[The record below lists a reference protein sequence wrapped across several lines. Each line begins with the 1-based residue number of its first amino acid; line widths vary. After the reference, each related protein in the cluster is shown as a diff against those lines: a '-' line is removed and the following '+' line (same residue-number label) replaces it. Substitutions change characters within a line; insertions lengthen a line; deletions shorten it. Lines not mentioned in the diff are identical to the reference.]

1 MEDCLPHLLR
11 PSRREVIA
19 GAGAS
24 ALALTAGPGFAAR
37 SLVASGTVFEA
48 TSADGQRRQ
57 GDQGLANVL
66 VSNGR
71 DVVKTDADGRWR
83 LPIAHGDSVFVVK
96 PPHWS
101 TPLGPHGLP
110 RFSYLHQP
118 LGSPTSHR
126 YAGVTA
132 TGPLPESIDFALTR
146 QPESGRFQ
154 AVLLSDT
161 QPENA
166 AELAYLRDDIIVGL
180 IGSDVAFGINHGDVV
195 ADDLSLYPRYLD
207 LLRTT
212 GVRWHHCPGNH
223 DLNWDAAGDHHARET
238 WKRFFGPRHYAFQH
252 GQATFILLDNVHYAG
267 RRADGSNGS
276 YSGKFGDTQLQFVSN
291 LLKHVPREH
300 LIVVSMHIPLVSQHG
315 DASPADSTADRRA
328 LLELLSGRP
337 HTLSLSGHMHTTEH
351 HYLGAE
357 AGFSGA
363 APHHHHVLTA
373 ASGSWWCGPR
383 DRRGIPCADSVD
395 GTPNGLHILSV
406 DGHHYTT
413 RFVPAAGK
421 RDDQLRVTVC
431 RPQRA
436 TEASV
441 RRSDTPASSPIP
453 SDQLEACE
461 IVANVFDGGP
471 RTTVTC
477 EIKGT
482 SARLIPMQRVA
493 ARDPF
498 VGELL
503 SRHDAVRKPWVE
515 PVQSTHLWR
524 MPLPG
529 GLSPGAHCLEVQAI
543 DEYGRRHLVHTIIE
557 IGAPQSSSAI

>member
-1 MEDCLPHLLR
+1 MEDCVSHLLK

-37 SLVASGTVFEA
+37 SLMASGTVFEA
-48 TSADGQRRQ
+48 ASADGQRRP
-57 GDQGLANVL
+57 DDRGLADVL

-83 LPIAHGDSVFVVK
+83 LPIAHGESVFVVK
-96 PPHWS
+96 PPNWS

-118 LGSPTSHR
+118 PGSPISHR
-126 YAGVTA
+126 HAGVTP
-132 TGPLPESIDFALTR
+132 TGPLPDSIDFALTR
-146 QPESGRFQ
+146 QPEGVRFE
-154 AVLLSDT
+154 ALLLSDT

-212 GVRWHHCPGNH
+212 GVRWHHSPGNH
-223 DLNWDAAGDHHARET
+223 DLNLDAASDHHARET

-252 GQATFILLDNVHYAG
+252 GQATFILLDNVYYTG
-267 RRADGSNGS
+267 RRPDGGNGS
-276 YSGKFGDTQLQFVSN
+276 YSGLFGDAQLQFVSN
-291 LLKHVPREH
+291 LLRYVPREH
-300 LIVVSMHIPLVSQHG
+300 LIVVSMHIPLVSQQG
-315 DASPADSTADRRA
+315 DANPADSTADRRA

-357 AGFSGA
+357 AGFLGA

-395 GTPNGLHILSV
+395 GTPNGMHILSV
-406 DGHHYTT
+406 DGNHYTT

-421 RDDQLRVTVC
+421 SAGQLRVTVC
-431 RPQRA
+431 RPQHG
-436 TEASV
+436 TEAAAP
-441 RRSDTPASSPIP
+441 RSGTPIATAIP
-453 SDQLEACE
+453 ADQLGACE
-461 IVANVFDGGP
+461 IVVNVFDGGP
-471 RTTVTC
+471 KTTVTC

-482 SARLIPMQRVA
+482 NARLLPMQRVA

-498 VGELL
+498 VDQLL

-524 MPLPG
+524 TPLPG
-529 GLSPGAHCLEVQAI
+529 GLSPGAHGLEVRAI
-543 DEYGRRHLVHTIIE
+543 DEYGRRHLAHIVIE
-557 IGAPQSSSAI
+557 VGARQATSAI

>member
-1 MEDCLPHLLR
+1 MEDCLSHILR
-11 PSRREVIA
+11 PSRREMIA

-24 ALALTAGPGFAAR
+24 ALALTTGPGFAAR
-37 SLVASGTVFEA
+37 SVMASGTVFEA
-48 TSADGQRRQ
+48 TRADGQRRQ
-57 GDQGLANVL
+57 GDRGLAGVL

-71 DVVKTDADGRWR
+71 DVVRTDADGRWR
-83 LPIAHGDSVFVVK
+83 LPITPGDSVFVIK
-96 PPHWS
+96 PSNWS
-101 TPLGPHGLP
+101 TPLNPHGLP
-110 RFSYLHQP
+110 RFSHLHQP
-118 LGSPTSHR
+118 LGSPVSHR
-126 YAGVTA
+126 HPGVA
-132 TGPLPESIDFALTR
+132 STGPLPASIDFALTR
-146 QPESGRFQ
+146 QPENSCFEV
-154 AVLLSDT
+154 ALLSDT
-161 QPENA
+161 QPENE

-267 RRADGSNGS
+267 RRADGSNGR
-276 YSGKFGDTQLQFVSN
+276 YSGLFGDTQLRFVSN

-315 DASPADSTADRRA
+315 DANPADSTTDRRA

-357 AGFSGA
+357 AGFSG
-363 APHHHHVLTA
+363 PTLHHHHVLTA

-421 RDDQLRVTVC
+421 SSGQLRVLIC
-431 RPQRA
+431 RPQRG
-436 TEASV
+436 TEPAVS
-441 RRSDTPASSPIP
+441 RSGTAISSPIP
-453 SDQLEACE
+453 IDQLEACE

-471 RTTVTC
+471 RTTVSC

-482 SARLIPMQRVA
+482 NTRVLPMQRVA

-498 VGELL
+498 VDQLL
-503 SRHDAVRKPWVE
+503 ARHDAVRKPWVE
-515 PVQSTHLWR
+515 PVHSTHLWR
-524 MPLPG
+524 ARLPG
-529 GLSPGAHCLEVQAI
+529 GLPLGAHGMTVQAV
-543 DEYGRRHLVHTIIE
+543 DEYGRRHFAHAVIE
-557 IGAPQSSSAI
+557 VGARQATNAI